1 MNRPKALLN
10 KTQLSLDNSAFMYIM
25 VNHVVHAKNRFHPK
39 IDGYADIA
47 RDSQI

>member
-10 KTQLSLDNSAFMYIM
+10 KTQLSLDNGAFMYIM
-25 VNHVVHAKNRFHPK
+25 VNHVVHSTNRFHSK